1 MVALGA
7 VLLRARLGSS
17 VCLSPFLPAAC
28 VPPSF
33 DRHFLA
39 TKSVPGLCSIQS
51 TSLAVEML
59 TAKLASA
66 TSQGGRRPGERQPL
80 GGDQGVADST
90 GCPRFW
96 GSLGILSPDGLRP
109 ILLGARDEG
118 HRELPSG
125 PHRALLDLVSV
136 VIGSILFTD
145 GTQSPAP
152 NSLCHMVN

>member
-17 VCLSPFLPAAC
+17 VCLSPFLPAAS

-51 TSLAVEML
+51 TSLAMEML

-66 TSQGGRRPGERQPL
+66 TSQGGLRPG
-80 GGDQGVADST
+80 
-90 GCPRFW
+90 
-96 GSLGILSPDGLRP
+96 
-109 ILLGARDEG
+109 
-118 HRELPSG
+118 
-125 PHRALLDLVSV
+125 
-136 VIGSILFTD
+136 
-145 GTQSPAP
+145 
-152 NSLCHMVN
+152 